1 MLLCFYRVVLIVGAV
16 DMWIEDKKPLYMDL
30 ERLLNP
36 IYSGLMIIF
45 SPPPGVYKLRKVGK
59 TFFRKIWIKSRKT
72 AYMDNS

>member
-1 MLLCFYRVVLIVGAV
+1 
-16 DMWIEDKKPLYMDL
+16 MWIDDEKALHMDL
-30 ERLLNP
+30 ERQLTP

-59 TFFRKIWIKSRKT
+59 TFLREISIKNRKP